1 MDEVKVIKKR
11 GRKPKDKPDVSTKVI
26 EDYVNANMILHV
38 PLYDSAA
45 ENFGSG
51 TPNSVMEADHGD
63 LSNEALV
70 PFDKNMMYMIE
81 FNKEPNAVATAKAAT
96 AACENFPNFSST
108 NRKLYDTNNFFGEG
122 GHVAEAAK
130 SDCVC
135 FWDTEHFHTIPI
147 GLPYKI
153 VRNTD
158 FCESHE
164 TKQFKYKYMVYGYFC
179 SFSCA
184 ASYNFSLKDSQMSQ
198 RFVLLNNLYEDVFNN
213 CNTINLSP
221 PREMLRKFGG
231 TLTIQEFRSRCTQAI
246 QYQNIIP
253 PLMSLR
259 CQIEEFY
266 GNLQKKGE
274 NSVITLDDE
283 RVTRAQN
290 NIEKLRLKRST
301 SVHNSKNN
309 IESRMGIKIVN
320 N

>member
-1 MDEVKVIKKR
+1 MEDVKIIKKR

-26 EDYVNANMILHV
+26 EDFVNANMILHV
-38 PLYDSAA
+38 PLYDSAS
-45 ENFGSG
+45 ENIAS
-51 TPNSVMEADHGD
+51 EANVEMIESEVGRDS
-63 LSNEALV
+63 LA

-81 FNKEPNAVATAKAAT
+81 FSKDSHSNPAARVATAAD
-96 AACENFPNFSST
+96 NFPNFSTT
-108 NRKLYDTNNFFGEG
+108 NRKLYDTNNFFQDSGSLSES
-122 GHVAEAAK
+122 VK

-135 FWDTEHFHTIPI
+135 FWDTEPFSSIAI

-153 VRNTD
+153 VRNND
-158 FCESHE
+158 FCEGNE
-164 TKQFKYKYMVYGYFC
+164 GKQFKYKYLVYGYFC
-179 SFSCA
+179 SFPCA

-198 RFVLLNNLYEDVFNN
+198 RFVLLNNLYEDVFSS
-213 CNTINLSP
+213 TAAINLAP
-221 PREMLRKFGG
+221 PREMHKKFGG
-231 TLTIQEFRSRCTQAI
+231 SLSTADFRSRSGQSI

-266 GNLQKKGE
+266 GNLQKKAE

-309 IESRMGIKIVN
+309 IESRMGIKIVSSTN
-320 N
+320 S